1 MHRLLPL
8 VVLLL
13 AGCGGV
19 SLWPFGG
26 GDTELSRAPQ
36 NATEY
41 KCDGGKGF
49 WVRNLDGGDVW
60 LIAPDR
66 EIRLAKR
73 GEGWSAGRTRLDLS
87 GEDATLLD
95 PPTSFTG
102 CKRASKN

>member
-1 MHRLLPL
+1 M
-8 VVLLL
+8 
-13 AGCGGV
+13 
-19 SLWPFGG
+19 WPFGG
-26 GDTELSRAPQ
+26 GDTELSRTPP

-41 KCDGGKGF
+41 KCDAGKGF

-73 GEGWSAGRTRLDLS
+73 RDGWSAGRTRLDLS
-87 GEDATLLD
+87 EENATLFD
-95 PPTSFTG
+95 PPTTYTG